1 METEKAGPIG
11 EDVSHEKLPLED
23 IVSHLASEVSQQAS
37 PVTLDL
43 NREDRCGFPEAVF
56 GEGKSLTVIQDIV
69 QQLLQAEQAV
79 LVTRIDEGQAK
90 GLQETFPQGHY
101 NELARTFRIAVES
114 RQDGVTAGRVAVITA
129 GTTDRHVAEESCE
142 TLQWMGIEAPL
153 IQDVGVA
160 GPHRL
165 PERLGEI
172 RGADAVIVVAGL
184 EGALPSVVGGY
195 VDCPVIGVPSS
206 VGYGTSFGGVTAL
219 LAMLNSCSANVTVVN
234 IDAGFKAGYVA
245 GLIATRK
252 HRSDH
257 P

>member
-1 METEKAGPIG
+1 MPI
-11 EDVSHEKLPLED
+11 EDLVSRL
-23 IVSHLASEVSQQAS
+23 SSEVSQQLS

-43 NREDRCGFPEAVF
+43 NREARCGFPEAVF
-56 GEGKSLTVIQDIV
+56 GEGKSLAVIREIV
-69 QQLLQAEQAV
+69 QTLLEAEQAV
-79 LVTRIDEGQAK
+79 LVTRIDEEQAE
-90 GLQETFPQGHY
+90 GLQETFPRGRY

-114 RQDGVTAGRVAVITA
+114 GPESGAVVTGRVAVITA

-142 TLQWMGIEAPL
+142 TLQWMGIETTL

-172 RGADAVIVVAGL
+172 HGADAVIVVAGL

-206 VGYGTSFGGVTAL
+206 VGYGASFGGVTAL

-245 GLIATRK
+245 GLIASRK
-252 HRSDH
+252 HRAAHS
-257 P
+257 